1 MGTNNGNKPKVDPQ
15 LGEEVRL
22 KLLKDKPHIG
32 ESNYGK
38 YFLYNVEDLS
48 DGQAKSFFAPEYVH
62 DAIQMSGLKS
72 GSEFTIKKITQ
83 DDTNSGKPVVR
94 LQLALVGAKS
104 ANNQDLSHTGGQ
116 DSLKEIMLSCVK
128 DAVEIINSV
137 KDQVPFQ
144 TSDIRSL
151 AATLFIARTKQFA

>member
-22 KLLKDKPHIG
+22 KLLKDNPHIG

-94 LQLALVGAKS
+94 LQLALVSSNAT
-104 ANNQDLSHTGGQ
+104 NGQ
-116 DSLKEIMLSCVK
+116 HHSEPADSFKEIMMQCVK
-128 DAVEIINSV
+128 DAAEIVGSV
-137 KDQVPFQ
+137 KDIPFQ

-151 AATLFIARTKQFA
+151 SATLFIARTKLSF

>member
-38 YFLYNVEDLS
+38 YFLYNVEDLA
-48 DGQAKSFFAPEYVH
+48 DGTAKSFFAPDYVH

-94 LQLALVGAKS
+94 LQLALIGSNGPKEQRTES
-104 ANNQDLSHTGGQ
+104 ADTF
-116 DSLKEIMLSCVK
+116 KEIMLQCVK
-128 DAVEIINSV
+128 DAAEIVGSV
-137 KDQVPFQ
+137 KEIPFQ

-151 AATLFIARTKQFA
+151 SATLFIARTKQLV

>member
-1 MGTNNGNKPKVDPQ
+1 MEKTNGNKPKVDPQ

-48 DGQAKSFFAPEYVH
+48 DGTAKSFFAPEYVH

-94 LQLALVGAKS
+94 LQLALVGSNGTKEQHAE
-104 ANNQDLSHTGGQ
+104 NTDPF
-116 DSLKEIMLSCVK
+116 KEIMLQCVK
-128 DAVEIINSV
+128 DAAEIVESV
-137 KDQVPFQ
+137 KQIPFQ

-151 AATLFIARTKQFA
+151 SATLFIARTKLSF

>member
-48 DGQAKSFFAPEYVH
+48 DGSAKSFFAPDYVH

-94 LQLALVGAKS
+94 LQLALIGS
-104 ANNQDLSHTGGQ
+104 NGSNGQ
-116 DSLKEIMLSCVK
+116 HAESSDSFKEIMLQCVK
-128 DAVEIINSV
+128 DAAEIVESV
-137 KDQVPFQ
+137 KQIPFQ

-151 AATLFIARTKQFA
+151 SATLFIARTKLSF